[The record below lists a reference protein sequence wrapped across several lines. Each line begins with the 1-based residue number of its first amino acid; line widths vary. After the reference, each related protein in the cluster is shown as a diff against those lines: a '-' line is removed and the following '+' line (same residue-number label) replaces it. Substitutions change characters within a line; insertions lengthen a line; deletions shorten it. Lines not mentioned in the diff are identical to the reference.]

1 MILAI
6 FQVKLF
12 FAFVEDCLSKGGKL
26 LGSLLKINVLLS
38 FRNYFNTISTD
49 VIIWFLVRS
58 YLHL

>member
-49 VIIWFLVRS
+49 VII
-58 YLHL
+58 